1 MNRKER
7 DEKRQAEIASAM
19 AYTLEHLWS
28 FLLALMPLRKGNTYR
43 QYTKKGPGRKHQPA
57 SKAKLRERAFKAE
70 QRVRAS

>member
-1 MNRKER
+1 MTREERKKKYAE
-7 DEKRQAEIASAM
+7 EIQAAKD
-19 AYTLEHLWS
+19 YTLEHLWS

-57 SKAKLRERAFKAE
+57 NKAELRER